1 MKIGII
7 GTGNV
12 AWHLGHAIE
21 DAGHV
26 MAAFV
31 GRDRQQV
38 EKLSDEFYQ
47 AESLTDLNLSRLKL
61 DLVIICVKD
70 DAIESVAQ
78 DLELPAKCTLV
89 HSSGTQPLSSLG
101 YAQTEN
107 IGVFYPLQTFT
118 KGKSVDFSQVP
129 ICIEADNEN
138 TLVQLSSLAHSI
150 SQRVEIMGSK
160 ERAIIHLSAV
170 FASNFSN
177 HMLTIAKQIM
187 EREQMDYELLKP
199 LIAET
204 INKSLTGGPEQA
216 QTGPAKRGDLETL
229 DKQFEA
235 LSTEPETA
243 ELYKMISQHILDYY
257 AED

>member
-21 DAGHV
+21 SAGHKIV
-26 MAAFV
+26 AFV
-31 GRDRQQV
+31 GRDRKKV
-38 EKLSDEFYQ
+38 EEIANGFYQ
-47 AESLTDLNLSRLKL
+47 AESLSQLDLSGLNL

-70 DAIESVAQ
+70 DAIETVAQ
-78 DLELPAKCTLV
+78 NLDLPPNCMLV
-89 HSSGTQPLSSLG
+89 HSSGTQPLSILG

-118 KGKSVDFSQVP
+118 KSQPLDFSQVP
-129 ICIEADNEN
+129 LCIEADNEG
-138 TLVQLSSLAHSI
+138 TLTQLRTLAHSI

-160 ERAIIHLSAV
+160 ERAVIHLSAV

-177 HMLTIAKQIM
+177 HMLTVAKQIM
-187 EREQMDYELLKP
+187 DGHQMDYELLKP

-204 INKSLTGGPEQA
+204 VNKSLTNGPEQA

-229 DKQFEA
+229 DKQFNA
-235 LSTEPETA
+235 LSSDPETA
-243 ELYKMISQHILDYY
+243 QLYKMISQHILDYY